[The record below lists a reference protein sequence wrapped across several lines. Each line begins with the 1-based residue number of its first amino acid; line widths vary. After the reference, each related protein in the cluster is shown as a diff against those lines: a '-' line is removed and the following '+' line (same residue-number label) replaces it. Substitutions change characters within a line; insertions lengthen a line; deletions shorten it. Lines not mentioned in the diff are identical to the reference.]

1 MCPIGTL
8 NSVHVSNSEFYQLH
22 TVKLVYSKFTTEILW
37 LTLLLLQKNI
47 DIKVLLW
54 VFHLLIYVLN
64 FFLVERRNCQTMYEV
79 FQIVVAPKICYGWV
93 LLLFVFLLWVYCRIL
108 WIPTLDLF
116 NYLSVIRGLSC
127 NTSFFFTQ
135 CPGPPLP
142 VGRPADPALWP
153 NPLGDDLLRPL
164 QVGYQGTEGSHHAV
178 WHEVQIKGDKSC
190 NTPCWH

>member
-37 LTLLLLQKNI
+37 LTLLLLQINKEFVADI
-47 DIKVLLW
+47 DIKILLW
-54 VFHLLIYVLN
+54 VFHLLIYMYVLN
-64 FFLVERRNCQTMYEV
+64 FFLVKEDFCQTMYEV

-127 NTSFFFTQ
+127 NTSFFFHSVRRSPTA
-135 CPGPPLP
+135 CRTSSWSRP
-142 VGRPADPALWP
+142 VTGSSWRWP
-153 NPLGDDLLRPL
+153 IPTSTSGLSRNWGQPSCSLTWSSN
-164 QVGYQGTEGSHHAV
+164 QGG
-178 WHEVQIKGDKSC
+178 
-190 NTPCWH
+190 